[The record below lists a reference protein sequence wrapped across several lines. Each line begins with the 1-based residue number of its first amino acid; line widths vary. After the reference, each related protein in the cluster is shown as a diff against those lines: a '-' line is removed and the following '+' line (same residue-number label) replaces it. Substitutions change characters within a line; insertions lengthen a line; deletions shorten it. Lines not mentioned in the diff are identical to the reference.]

1 MDEQPRGEDAPGLAN
16 DSLGD
21 GQSLLSEEE
30 LERRSRQGEDGP
42 DVDELD
48 DDPAYNPR
56 DPALRRLKGG

>member
-21 GQSLLSEEE
+21 GQSLLPEEE
-30 LERRSRQGEDGP
+30 LEQRSEQDDGP
-42 DVDELD
+42 DTDELD

-56 DPALRRLKGG
+56 DPMLRRLKGG

>member
-21 GQSLLSEEE
+21 GQSNLPEEE
-30 LERRSRQGEDGP
+30 LEARAERDDGP
-42 DVDELD
+42 DVEELD

-56 DPALRRLKGG
+56 DPMLRRLKGG